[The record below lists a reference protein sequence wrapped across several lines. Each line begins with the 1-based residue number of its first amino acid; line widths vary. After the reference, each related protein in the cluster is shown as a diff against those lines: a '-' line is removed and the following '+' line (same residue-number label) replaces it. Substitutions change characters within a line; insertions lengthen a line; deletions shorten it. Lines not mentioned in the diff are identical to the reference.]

1 MKTTKTVL
9 IIGFGSIGKRHCNNI
24 LRTTNYKLIIFS
36 KRTDITNHDFIN
48 FLKNKYRI
56 KIISNFSQCLKEKP
70 NVAFITNETS
80 LHIPYALKLAQNGI
94 DLFIEKPLSDKI
106 VNIEN
111 LSKIAKN
118 KKIKIMVGCN
128 FRFYPPIKK
137 IKEMINKKTIG
148 KIISAQIENNS
159 FLPDWHP
166 DEDYTKSYASRKS
179 LGGGVTLTQIHELDY
194 LTWIFGNS
202 KKSLSIGGK
211 FSDLNIDTD
220 DLCSAILKLENNIVI
235 ELHLDYFSRPFFK
248 RIKIRGVK
256 GTIYWNS
263 EENKIK
269 IFSHNTQKWNFIKLK
284 NNYKLT
290 SKNVNQ
296 MYVDEIKYFFNCVDL
311 RKEPMNNLPE
321 SLKILKTTLQLKKFS
336 KS

>member
-1 MKTTKTVL
+1 MIKTIL
-9 IIGFGSIGKRHCNNI
+9 IVGFGSIGKRHSNNI

-36 KRTDITNHDFIN
+36 KRIDIKNQDFIN
-48 FLKNKYRI
+48 FSKNKNRI
-56 KIISNFSQCLKEKP
+56 KIISNFNQCLKEKP
-70 NVAFITNETS
+70 SIAFITNETN
-80 LHIPYALKLAQNGI
+80 LHITFALKLAQNRI
-94 DLFIEKPLSDKI
+94 DLFIEKPLSNNIK
-106 VNIEN
+106 NIETLN
-111 LSKIAKN
+111 KIAKK
-118 KKIKIMVGCN
+118 KKITIMVGCN

-137 IKEMINKKTIG
+137 IKEMINKKIIG

-166 DEDYTKSYASRKS
+166 DENYTQSYASRKS
-179 LGGGVTLTQIHELDY
+179 MGGGVTLTQIHELDY
-194 LTWIFGNS
+194 LTWIFGNI
-202 KKSLSIGGK
+202 KKSVSMGGK
-211 FSDLNIDTD
+211 FSNLNIDTD

-263 EENKIK
+263 EENQIK
-269 IFSHNTQKWNFIKLK
+269 IFYQNTQKWNFVKLE

-296 MYVDEIKYFFNCVDL
+296 MYIDEIKYFFDCVYL
-311 RKEPMNNLPE
+311 KKEPMNNLNE
-321 SLKILKTTLQLKKFS
+321 SLKILKTALKLKKFTNS
-336 KS
+336 